1 MDNQTL
7 GAAIALC
14 NSQINERLEDIAGE
28 LDSIIVSIE
37 NDRLVLREKEGDS

>member
-14 NSQINERLEDIAGE
+14 GKQIDEKMESIAGE
-28 LDSIIVSIE
+28 LDALIVSIE
-37 NDRLVLREKEGDS
+37 NNRLVLTEKEGE